1 MSNILYYSKKCKHCK
16 SMIIHLSQSLA
27 KNSVQFV
34 CVDDLISSGTL
45 PKYIT
50 SVPIIHKTESNTL
63 LKGDNA
69 MEWIRSFDKKDSE
82 SDTGEIG
89 GFGGFGGFG
98 GAFSGLTEEG
108 YGGSL
113 SAGDGFSFLEGSENL
128 TIQPT
133 DTTDSSKG
141 SMKSQKQAIM
151 DSAYDKMMEDR
162 ASVGQGVK
170 RS

>member
-1 MSNILYYSKKCKHCK
+1 
-16 SMIIHLSQSLA
+16 MIIHLSQSPA

-34 CVDDLISSGTL
+34 CVDDLITSGTL
-45 PKYIT
+45 PNYIT
-50 SVPIIHKTESNTL
+50 SVPIIHKTESNTI

-69 MEWIRSFDKKDSE
+69 MEWIRSFDKKGDE
-82 SDTGEIG
+82 GDIG

-108 YGGSL
+108 YSGSL
-113 SAGDGFSFLEGSENL
+113 SAGDSYSFLDGAENL

-133 DTTDSSKG
+133 DTTDSSKS
-141 SMKSQKQAIM
+141 SMKSQKQAVM